1 MKRGR
6 YVAPSSDWSF
16 EARARGVKRLEC
28 GVLSGGQQFPSL
40 NLGEEIS
47 EPRVF
52 PACSRRKQ
60 HAWGCTPESACRK
73 GVKPAATKHTSNI
86 RAVERR
92 IADARG

>member
-1 MKRGR
+1 MKWGP
-6 YVAPSSDWSF
+6 YAAPSNDWSI
-16 EARARGVKRLEC
+16 EARARGVKRVDC

-47 EPRVF
+47 EPRVV

-60 HAWGCTPESACRK
+60 HAWGCTPESACTK
-73 GVKPAATKHTSNI
+73 GVKPAATKPTSNT

-92 IADARG
+92 IADVRG